1 MGEISTPFRSKQSYT
16 AGERL
21 QYATF
26 DMKFIVS
33 ENMENYIELYNWMKN
48 NSEEDSYKTADIILH
63 ILSSNNNT
71 TRKVRFLDAFPVNM
85 CSIDFHTQNT
95 DVEYLYIDAS
105 FRYTLFEFMT

>member
-85 CSIDFHTQNT
+85 GSIDFHTQNT
-95 DVEYLYIDAS
+95 DVEYISIDAS